1 MAAKY
6 DFKTSPDIQG
16 EKEQPTLY
24 PQIVVSGTKNLKDLA
39 KDIARR
45 STVHEGTVVGLLC
58 DLESIIAN
66 YLADGYNVKLGE
78 LGTFSATLTCR
89 KVTDKSEIRAAS
101 VHFDN
106 IKFKPTRKFRKEVRS
121 KGKLERAEYGFRTSS
136 TRYSAEE
143 RFVRLTNYLKEHSI
157 ITCKEY
163 CALTG
168 LLKTKAGSELRQ
180 WSSEKKIER
189 KRTRPARDI
198 QGDAGRLKRYPFT
211 CFPLSRNLYSFR
223 VRLVAMRYAPSR
235 ISGTLS
241 HCPMLKVISASSATC
256 GFFINSRAKRV
267 PKNISKLTPVIN
279 PTLFCKWYVWYITQA
294 VTPATRQYSIS

>member
-78 LGTFSATLTCR
+78 LGTFSTTLTCR

-143 RFVRLTNYLKEHSI
+143 RFVRLTNYLKEHFHYHLQGILCLDRVAENKSRQR
-157 ITCKEY
+157 TTPMEQRKENR
-163 CALTG
+163 
-168 LLKTKAGSELRQ
+168 K
-180 WSSEKKIER
+180 

-211 CFPLSRNLYSFR
+211 CFPPLPEPLFFPGAAGGYEIRPQQNQRHTEPLPYVKSHIRLFGNLRILHKLQSKASAKEYKQAYSG
-223 VRLVAMRYAPSR
+223 Y
-235 ISGTLS
+235 
-241 HCPMLKVISASSATC
+241 
-256 GFFINSRAKRV
+256 
-267 PKNISKLTPVIN
+267 
-279 PTLFCKWYVWYITQA
+279 
-294 VTPATRQYSIS
+294 

>member
-106 IKFKPTRKFRKEVRS
+106 IKFKPTRKFRKGGTKQRKAGTGGIWFPDLLHPIFS
-121 KGKLERAEYGFRTSS
+121 RRTLCTADKLSERALHYHLQGILCLDRVAENKSRQRT
-136 TRYSAEE
+136 TPMEQR
-143 RFVRLTNYLKEHSI
+143 KEN
-157 ITCKEY
+157 
-163 CALTG
+163 
-168 LLKTKAGSELRQ
+168 
-180 WSSEKKIER
+180 R
-189 KRTRPARDI
+189 KRRTRPARDI

-211 CFPLSRNLYSFR
+211 CFPPLPEPLFFPGAAGGYEIRPQQNQRHTEPLPYIKSHIRLFGNLRILHKLQSKASAKEYKQAYSG
-223 VRLVAMRYAPSR
+223 Y
-235 ISGTLS
+235 
-241 HCPMLKVISASSATC
+241 
-256 GFFINSRAKRV
+256 
-267 PKNISKLTPVIN
+267 
-279 PTLFCKWYVWYITQA
+279 
-294 VTPATRQYSIS
+294 

>member
-168 LLKTKAGSELRQ
+168 FAENKSRQ
-180 WSSEKKIER
+180 RTTPMEQRKENRK

-211 CFPLSRNLYSFR
+211 CFPPLPEPLFFPGAAGGYEIRPQQNQRHTEPLPYIKSHIRLFGNLRILHKLQSKASAKEYKQAYSG
-223 VRLVAMRYAPSR
+223 Y
-235 ISGTLS
+235 
-241 HCPMLKVISASSATC
+241 
-256 GFFINSRAKRV
+256 
-267 PKNISKLTPVIN
+267 
-279 PTLFCKWYVWYITQA
+279 
-294 VTPATRQYSIS
+294 

>member
-24 PQIVVSGTKNLKDLA
+24 PQIVVSGTKSLKDLA

-180 WSSEKKIER
+180 WSNEKKIER
-189 KRTRPARDI
+189 DGRAPHVIYRRCRKAEKASFHLLPPPGTFILSGYAGSYEIRPQQNQRHTEPLPYI
-198 QGDAGRLKRYPFT
+198 KSHIRLFG
-211 CFPLSRNLYSFR
+211 NLRILHKLQSKTSAKKYKQAYSG
-223 VRLVAMRYAPSR
+223 Y
-235 ISGTLS
+235 
-241 HCPMLKVISASSATC
+241 
-256 GFFINSRAKRV
+256 
-267 PKNISKLTPVIN
+267 
-279 PTLFCKWYVWYITQA
+279 
-294 VTPATRQYSIS
+294 

>member
-189 KRTRPARDI
+189 NGRAPARDI

-211 CFPLSRNLYSFR
+211 CFPPLPEPLFFPGAAGGYEIRPQQNQRHTEPLPYVKSHIRLFGNLRILHKLQSKASAKEYKQAYSG
-223 VRLVAMRYAPSR
+223 Y
-235 ISGTLS
+235 
-241 HCPMLKVISASSATC
+241 
-256 GFFINSRAKRV
+256 
-267 PKNISKLTPVIN
+267 
-279 PTLFCKWYVWYITQA
+279 
-294 VTPATRQYSIS
+294 

>member
-168 LLKTKAGSELRQ
+168 LLN
-180 WSSEKKIER
+180 R
-189 KRTRPARDI
+189 KRRTRPARDI

-211 CFPLSRNLYSFR
+211 CFPPLPEPLFFPGAAGGYEIRPQQNQRHTEPLPYIKSHIRLFGNLRILHKLQSKASAKEYKQAYSG
-223 VRLVAMRYAPSR
+223 Y
-235 ISGTLS
+235 
-241 HCPMLKVISASSATC
+241 
-256 GFFINSRAKRV
+256 
-267 PKNISKLTPVIN
+267 
-279 PTLFCKWYVWYITQA
+279 
-294 VTPATRQYSIS
+294 

>member
-121 KGKLERAEYGFRTSS
+121 KGKPERAKYGFRTSS

-180 WSSEKKIER
+180 WSSENRK

-211 CFPLSRNLYSFR
+211 CFPPLPEPLFFPGAAGGYEIRPQQNQRHTEPLPYVKSHIRLFGNLRILHKLQSKASAKEYKQAYSG
-223 VRLVAMRYAPSR
+223 Y
-235 ISGTLS
+235 
-241 HCPMLKVISASSATC
+241 
-256 GFFINSRAKRV
+256 
-267 PKNISKLTPVIN
+267 
-279 PTLFCKWYVWYITQA
+279 
-294 VTPATRQYSIS
+294 

>member
-24 PQIVVSGTKNLKDLA
+24 PQIVVSGTKSLKDLA

-121 KGKLERAEYGFRTSS
+121 KGRLERAEYGFRTSS

-180 WSSEKKIER
+180 WSNEKKIER
-189 KRTRPARDI
+189 D
-198 QGDAGRLKRYPFT
+198 GRAPHVIYR
-211 CFPLSRNLYSFR
+211 
-223 VRLVAMRYAPSR
+223 AMPES
-235 ISGTLS
+235 
-241 HCPMLKVISASSATC
+241 
-256 GFFINSRAKRV
+256 
-267 PKNISKLTPVIN
+267 
-279 PTLFCKWYVWYITQA
+279 
-294 VTPATRQYSIS
+294 

>member
-143 RFVRLTNYLKEHSI
+143 RFVRLTNYLKEHFHYHLQGILCLDRVAENKSRQR
-157 ITCKEY
+157 TTPMEQRKEN
-163 CALTG
+163 
-168 LLKTKAGSELRQ
+168 
-180 WSSEKKIER
+180 R
-189 KRTRPARDI
+189 KRRTRPARDI

-211 CFPLSRNLYSFR
+211 CFPPLPEPLFFPGAAGGYEIRPQQNQRHTEPLPYIKSHIRLFGNLRILHKLQSKASAKEYKQAYSG
-223 VRLVAMRYAPSR
+223 Y
-235 ISGTLS
+235 
-241 HCPMLKVISASSATC
+241 
-256 GFFINSRAKRV
+256 
-267 PKNISKLTPVIN
+267 
-279 PTLFCKWYVWYITQA
+279 
-294 VTPATRQYSIS
+294 

>member
-180 WSSEKKIER
+180 WS
-189 KRTRPARDI
+189 
-198 QGDAGRLKRYPFT
+198 
-211 CFPLSRNLYSFR
+211 N
-223 VRLVAMRYAPSR
+223 
-235 ISGTLS
+235 
-241 HCPMLKVISASSATC
+241 
-256 GFFINSRAKRV
+256 
-267 PKNISKLTPVIN
+267 
-279 PTLFCKWYVWYITQA
+279 
-294 VTPATRQYSIS
+294 

>member
-143 RFVRLTNYLKEHSI
+143 RFVRLTKLSERALHYHLQGILCLDRVAENKSRQRTTPMEQRKENR
-157 ITCKEY
+157 K
-163 CALTG
+163 
-168 LLKTKAGSELRQ
+168 
-180 WSSEKKIER
+180 

-211 CFPLSRNLYSFR
+211 CFPPLPEPLFFPGAAGGYEIRPQQNQRHTEPLPYVKSHIRLFGNLRILHKLQSKASAKEYKQAYSG
-223 VRLVAMRYAPSR
+223 Y
-235 ISGTLS
+235 
-241 HCPMLKVISASSATC
+241 
-256 GFFINSRAKRV
+256 
-267 PKNISKLTPVIN
+267 
-279 PTLFCKWYVWYITQA
+279 
-294 VTPATRQYSIS
+294 

>member
-143 RFVRLTNYLKEHSI
+143 RFVRPR
-157 ITCKEY
+157 
-163 CALTG
+163 G
-168 LLKTKAGSELRQ
+168 LLQGTSGYLAKKFRTVKVKLKAGYRVM
-180 WSSEKKIER
+180 
-189 KRTRPARDI
+189 
-198 QGDAGRLKRYPFT
+198 
-211 CFPLSRNLYSFR
+211 LY
-223 VRLVAMRYAPSR
+223 
-235 ISGTLS
+235 
-241 HCPMLKVISASSATC
+241 
-256 GFFINSRAKRV
+256 AK
-267 PKNISKLTPVIN
+267 
-279 PTLFCKWYVWYITQA
+279 Q
-294 VTPATRQYSIS
+294 Q

>member
-180 WSSEKKIER
+180 WSSEKKIEK

-211 CFPLSRNLYSFR
+211 CFPPLPEPLFFPGAAGGYEIRPQQNQRHTEPLPYIKSHIRLFGNLRILHKLQSKASAKEYKQAYSG
-223 VRLVAMRYAPSR
+223 Y
-235 ISGTLS
+235 
-241 HCPMLKVISASSATC
+241 
-256 GFFINSRAKRV
+256 
-267 PKNISKLTPVIN
+267 
-279 PTLFCKWYVWYITQA
+279 
-294 VTPATRQYSIS
+294 

>member
-163 CALTG
+163 CALTRVAEN
-168 LLKTKAGSELRQ
+168 KSRQ
-180 WSSEKKIER
+180 RTTPMEQRKENRK

-211 CFPLSRNLYSFR
+211 CFPPLPEPLFFPGAAGGYEIRPQQNQRHTEPLPYVKSHIRLFGNLRILHKLQSKASAKEYKQAYSG
-223 VRLVAMRYAPSR
+223 Y
-235 ISGTLS
+235 
-241 HCPMLKVISASSATC
+241 
-256 GFFINSRAKRV
+256 
-267 PKNISKLTPVIN
+267 
-279 PTLFCKWYVWYITQA
+279 
-294 VTPATRQYSIS
+294 

>member
-24 PQIVVSGTKNLKDLA
+24 PQIVVSGTKSLKDLA

-180 WSSEKKIER
+180 WSNEKKIER
-189 KRTRPARDI
+189 DGRAPHVDI
-198 QGDAGRLKRYPFT
+198 QGDAGKLKRRPFICSPPPGT
-211 CFPLSRNLYSFR
+211 FILSGY
-223 VRLVAMRYAPSR
+223 
-235 ISGTLS
+235 G
-241 HCPMLKVISASSATC
+241 
-256 GFFINSRAKRV
+256 
-267 PKNISKLTPVIN
+267 
-279 PTLFCKWYVWYITQA
+279 W
-294 VTPATRQYSIS
+294 

>member
-180 WSSEKKIER
+180 WSSEKKR
-189 KRTRPARDI
+189 KKRTRPARDI

-211 CFPLSRNLYSFR
+211 CFPPLPEPLFFPGAAGGYEIRPQQNQRHTEPLPYVKSHIRLFGNLRILHKLQSKASAKEYKQAYSG
-223 VRLVAMRYAPSR
+223 Y
-235 ISGTLS
+235 
-241 HCPMLKVISASSATC
+241 
-256 GFFINSRAKRV
+256 
-267 PKNISKLTPVIN
+267 
-279 PTLFCKWYVWYITQA
+279 
-294 VTPATRQYSIS
+294 

>member
-106 IKFKPTRKFRKEVRS
+106 IKFKPTRKFRKGSTKQREAGTGGIWFPDLLHPIFSRRTLCTAD
-121 KGKLERAEYGFRTSS
+121 KLSERALHYHLQGILCLDRVAENKSRQRT
-136 TRYSAEE
+136 TPMEQR
-143 RFVRLTNYLKEHSI
+143 KENR
-157 ITCKEY
+157 K
-163 CALTG
+163 
-168 LLKTKAGSELRQ
+168 
-180 WSSEKKIER
+180 

-211 CFPLSRNLYSFR
+211 CFPPLPEPLFFPGAAGGYEIRPQQNQRHTEPLPYVKSHIRLFGNLRILHKLQSKASAKEYKQAYSG
-223 VRLVAMRYAPSR
+223 Y
-235 ISGTLS
+235 
-241 HCPMLKVISASSATC
+241 
-256 GFFINSRAKRV
+256 
-267 PKNISKLTPVIN
+267 
-279 PTLFCKWYVWYITQA
+279 
-294 VTPATRQYSIS
+294 